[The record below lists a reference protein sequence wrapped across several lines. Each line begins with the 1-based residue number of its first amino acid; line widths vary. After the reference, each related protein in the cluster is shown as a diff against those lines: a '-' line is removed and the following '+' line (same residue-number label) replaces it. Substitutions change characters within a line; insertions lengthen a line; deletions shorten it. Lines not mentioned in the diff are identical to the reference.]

1 MELFLNI
8 LWSVI
13 AVAGLCVWRLSWA
26 GQPRQGEHAS
36 WRQWTAFV
44 CALVLL
50 FFMVSLTDDLHSE
63 LVVFEECSAGRR
75 HAACQACPQHIP
87 QKTDAA
93 KIFDTILAMPSFVSA
108 LAQTGLVIPERQSA
122 QNFFQARRSF
132 GRAPPPASL

>member
-1 MELFLNI
+1 
-8 LWSVI
+8 LWLVI
-13 AVAGLCVWRLSWA
+13 ALVALCVWRLSWS
-26 GQPRQGEHAS
+26 GQPARCEQAA

-75 HAACQACPQHIP
+75 HAACQACPQHVA
-87 QKTDAA
+87 QT
-93 KIFDTILAMPSFVSA
+93 DTIRILYSIIAMPSFVFG

-122 QNFFQARRSF
+122 QNSFQARRGF
-132 GRAPPPASL
+132 GRAPPLASL

>member
-13 AVAGLCVWRLSWA
+13 AVAGLCVWRVSWA
-26 GQPRQGEHAS
+26 GQTRQREHAS

-75 HAACQACPQHIP
+75 HAACQACPQHAP

-93 KIFDTILAMPSFVSA
+93 RTSYPVFPMPSFVHVLTQS
-108 LAQTGLVIPERQSA
+108 GLVVPERQSA
-122 QNFFQARRSF
+122 ENFFQAHRSF
-132 GRAPPPASL
+132 GRAPPLASL